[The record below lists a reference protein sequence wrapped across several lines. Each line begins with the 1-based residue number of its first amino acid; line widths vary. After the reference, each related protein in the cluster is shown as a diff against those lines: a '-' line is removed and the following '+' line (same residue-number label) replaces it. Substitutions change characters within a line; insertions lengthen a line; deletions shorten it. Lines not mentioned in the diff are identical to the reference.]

1 MAFNKFSG
9 LHEPD
14 KKEAVKGDPNIEAFN
29 EVIRAIDKIRGAENE
44 EDLIFNMVNTAKRYN
59 DLKIELSYD
68 VDYGEAVGQ
77 LQDVYTEANAEDMIE
92 TLKRFP
98 ELYAYGE
105 PFEFDESVLDMEH
118 RFHAEESVEA
128 MLNKLYKVFDLDHN
142 PDTQDAL
149 GACVKNLELSKK
161 SEENLEYKKAKGY
174 FKERLNCGEIWK
186 IEGTRGVG
194 REGEGFRPVLII
206 TNNKGCAKSPK
217 ITCIAMY
224 GYPAEDVSYQVEV
237 NPATDVTDNRLTM
250 ISRIETT
257 EIITVDRV
265 RFKKYMGKLKPEKYK
280 DVLDT
285 MGKLYEII

>member
-44 EDLIFNMVNTAKRYN
+44 EDLIFNMVTTAKRYN

-92 TLKRFP
+92 ALKRFP

-105 PFEFDESVLDMEH
+105 PYKFDESVLDMEA
-118 RFHAEESVEA
+118 RFRAEESVEA
-128 MLNKLYKVFDLDHN
+128 LLLKLKNVYDLDHN
-142 PDTQDAL
+142 PDTQNAL

-161 SEENLEYKKAKGY
+161 SEENLAHKRSTGH
-174 FKERLNCGEIWK
+174 FMERLNCGEIWK

-217 ITCIAMY
+217 ITCIALY
-224 GYPAEDVSYQVEV
+224 GYPAEDTSYQVEV
-237 NPATDVTDNRLTM
+237 NPATDVIDNRLTK
-250 ISRIETT
+250 ISRVEVS
-257 EIITVDRV
+257 EIITVDRA